1 MHLVSNAQ
9 NNARIHACTAVQAL
23 RALRALRPLRTINR
37 FDNLRAIVSAFID
50 ALPMLGSVVAL
61 TLLALS
67 LWALTGL
74 QLFAGMY
81 HTACRNDAT
90 GEFEV
95 TASEEFSCGARQCAL
110 LSLTSLAP
118 PGLLRV

>member
-1 MHLVSNAQ
+1 
-9 NNARIHACTAVQAL
+9 
-23 RALRALRPLRTINR
+23 
-37 FDNLRAIVSAFID
+37 
-50 ALPMLGSVVAL
+50 MLGSVVTL

-81 HTACRNDAT
+81 HTACRSDAT

-95 TASEEFSCGARQCAL
+95 TTSEEFSCGARQCAPTCHL
-110 LSLTSLAP
+110 LL
-118 PGLLRV
+118 

>member
-1 MHLVSNAQ
+1 MRLARSSSDSTAHAGHLP
-9 NNARIHACTAVQAL
+9 CFLQAL

-81 HTACRNDAT
+81 HTACRNDVT

-95 TASEEFSCGARQCAL
+95 SDSEEFSCGARMCVPTCL
-110 LSLTSLAP
+110 LA
-118 PGLLRV
+118 